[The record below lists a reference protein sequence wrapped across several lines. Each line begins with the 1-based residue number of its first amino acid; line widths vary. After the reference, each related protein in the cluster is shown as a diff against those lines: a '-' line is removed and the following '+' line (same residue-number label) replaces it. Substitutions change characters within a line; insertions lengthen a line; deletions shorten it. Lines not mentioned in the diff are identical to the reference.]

1 MRGKKRQT
9 EKMALIGKSLHVVV
23 LEVQPSRRRLVL
35 SERVAQRQRRA
46 TLLEELYEGAIRTGT
61 VRNLT
66 SYGAFVDL
74 GGVDGLLHISQLSW
88 DFVEH
93 PRDVLNVGD
102 EVEVYVLGVD
112 RERER
117 ISLSR
122 KHLLPPEWVGNLQ
135 AEPTE

>member
-1 MRGKKRQT
+1 
-9 EKMALIGKSLHVVV
+9 MALIGKSLHVVV

-35 SERVAQRQRRA
+35 SERMAQRQHREA
-46 TLLEELYEGAIRTGT
+46 LLEQLYEGAIRTGT

-66 SYGAFVDL
+66 NYGAFIDL
-74 GGVDGLLHISQLSW
+74 GGVDGLLHISELSW

-122 KHLLPPEWVGNLQ
+122 KHLLPPEVGGKFVI
-135 AEPTE
+135 